1 MLELPRLDVDRQ
13 LNVGNAIA
21 AGLAAP
27 RPTPLTP
34 TTLARGQAVVAV
46 TLDLRAFSGPTPGVV
61 DRATDTVIT
70 AFDRARADDERAL
83 LDSVVPLG
91 PAQREALSRL
101 RLIRTRVFPNGTDF
115 IRRRMDL
122 EWRAL
127 CDVRNALNEPEVAA
141 AVDAQGLRPAV
152 DHLLAHIDLYGRVI
166 GQEAGPAGKAEERL
180 SAAWHEAFKLFAAQ
194 VMLDYD
200 KNPVIQKELLGA
212 YEVQLDEQRAAARHA
227 ARARQAKSGEAAGSP
242 PDGASSA
249 EA

>member
-1 MLELPRLDVDRQ
+1 MFELPRLDVDRQ
-13 LNVGNAIA
+13 LNVGNAITA
-21 AGLAAP
+21 VLPAP
-27 RPTPLTP
+27 RPTPLMP
-34 TTLARGQAVVAV
+34 TTLARGEAVVAA
-46 TLDLRAFSGPTPGVV
+46 TQALRAFSGPSPGQV

-91 PAQREALSRL
+91 PAQREALSRI

-127 CDVRNALNEPEVAA
+127 CDVQKALLEPEVAA

-152 DHLLAHIDLYGRVI
+152 VHLLAHIELYGRVI

-180 SAAWHEAFKLFAAQ
+180 SAAWHEAFKMFAAQ
-194 VMLDYD
+194 VTLDYD
-200 KNPVIQKELLGA
+200 KSPEIQKELLGA
-212 YEVQLDEQRAAARHA
+212 YEVQLDEQRSAARAA
-227 ARARQAKSGEAAGSP
+227 ARARQAKSDEAPGSP
-242 PDGASSA
+242 SA